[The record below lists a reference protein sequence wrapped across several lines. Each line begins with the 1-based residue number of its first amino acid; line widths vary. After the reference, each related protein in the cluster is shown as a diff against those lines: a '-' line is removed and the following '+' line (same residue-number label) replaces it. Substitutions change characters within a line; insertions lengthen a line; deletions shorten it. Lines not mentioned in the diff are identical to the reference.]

1 MRTIAI
7 IARRLFV
14 IGLLACATMAS
25 GQPRHTQ
32 PAKSPRTLAQFIIAL
47 QAKAKTLENSFGMR
61 LGFQEFTSEQNLA
74 PGSVSYSD
82 YVMARL
88 LYEAARDAGF
98 WNLHWVIT
106 NHEPNSDYI
115 WRQWRSGKRLSA
127 VLPTAEAECD
137 ELSALYAFLALKTGV
152 RDVGLFWPTYNH
164 TVAVWVVH
172 PAKRSAVRVVVP
184 TSQIFLEPGDSF
196 GTKKFNPWNQKSIR
210 EYTRRDVADTFE
222 FPAALFDFL
231 LAQIDK
237 YAGASNWTL
246 QQLRHL
252 RDGVFQK
259 AWTPEQAAE
268 KALRKAMLLK
278 PGSPEDVAAFQS
290 FAQDMRLGASQ

>member
-7 IARRLFV
+7 VVRRLLIACV
-14 IGLLACATMAS
+14 LAWGIAS
-25 GQPRHTQ
+25 PAQTRHAP
-32 PAKSPRTLAQFIIAL
+32 PAKPGRSLAQFITTL
-47 QAKAKTLENSFGMR
+47 RAKAKILEKSFGMR
-61 LGFQEFTSEQNLA
+61 LGFQEFTSQNMLA

-82 YVMARL
+82 YVVARL

-115 WRQWRSGKRLSA
+115 WRQWRKVKQTS
-127 VLPTAEAECD
+127 VVVPTAEAECD
-137 ELSALYAFLALKTGV
+137 ELSALYAFLALKAGV
-152 RDVGLFWPTYNH
+152 RGVGLFWPTYNH
-164 TVAVWVVH
+164 TVAVWEIRPVKGRV
-172 PAKRSAVRVVVP
+172 VRVVVP
-184 TSQIFLEPGDSF
+184 TSQIFLESSDSF
-196 GTKKFNPWNQKSIR
+196 GTTKFNAWRQKSIR

-237 YAGASNWTL
+237 YAGASDWTL
-246 QQLRHL
+246 QQLRYL
-252 RDGVFQK
+252 RDGVFLK
-259 AWTPEQAAE
+259 AWTPQQAAE

-278 PGSPEDVAAFQS
+278 PGSAEDLAAFQN
-290 FAQDMRLGASQ
+290 FAQDMRSSTS